1 MSPQQVPAEWVDAAE
16 LALADRCNSE
26 HKGGRDWCGC
36 PDEGD
41 VRLVLAA
48 VLPLAQAAALE
59 DLEVPLEEDY
69 ETRARNLDK
78 RHAAYREGFLDG
90 HEYAA
95 NVVHTAAARLRE
107 GSPS

>member
-16 LALADRCNSE
+16 LALADRCNDE
-26 HKGGRDWCGC
+26 HEGGRDWCGC

-48 VLPLAQAAALE
+48 VLPLAQAAAQQELITDLLE
-59 DLEVPLEEDY
+59 REMWPMRHENDYPTGAVPKSALLS
-69 ETRARNLDK
+69 RRVQIAK
-78 RHAAYREGFLDG
+78 
-90 HEYAA
+90 
-95 NVVHTAAARLRE
+95 RLRE